1 MRLYC
6 LRSKFRSG
14 YAVLEQEPVK
24 VPPRDS
30 SFLGRRRNVAATLPK
45 EAQDSLTLE
54 LADEPFL
61 PRKQAIVGGTR
72 EAAGFLQVKGEML
85 GLDRPITGENNRSL
99 DDVLELAKVPWPGI
113 SLEEVQGVSRDPL
126 HLLER
131 YRSEEHTSESSHVAI
146 SYA

>member
-61 PRKQAIVGGTR
+61 PRKQA
-72 EAAGFLQVKGEML
+72 
-85 GLDRPITGENNRSL
+85 
-99 DDVLELAKVPWPGI
+99 
-113 SLEEVQGVSRDPL
+113 
-126 HLLER
+126 
-131 YRSEEHTSESSHVAI
+131 RSEEHTSELQSLTNLVCRLLLEKKKNKSKTTNTQHNTM
-146 SYA
+146 

>member
-6 LRSKFRSG
+6 LRSKLRSG

-72 EAAGFLQVKGEML
+72 EATGFLQVKG
-85 GLDRPITGENNRSL
+85 
-99 DDVLELAKVPWPGI
+99 
-113 SLEEVQGVSRDPL
+113 
-126 HLLER
+126 
-131 YRSEEHTSESSHVAI
+131 
-146 SYA
+146 